1 MLVEGFFWNSTARI
15 EVNQDAKTRAAEPF
29 VLEGNVTEQGI
40 IKFFMNVMDGQ
51 ACIDNRNRLTEDNT
65 CALISFS
72 SSRKRASIVVRY
84 PAKAGQPDEVRIYTK
99 GAPDMLFDFTT
110 NVFNADGSIS
120 SFDDTTEIPEAL
132 LAKGE
137 TSATGTYREL
147 YERTVNR
154 FARQAYRTILMTYR
168 DMSMDE
174 FNQVKAENNNFES
187 EGDREILEKDLTA
200 YAIFGLQDPL
210 RPTIVGSIKECKTAG
225 IRTIMCTGDN
235 IDTATAIS
243 INAGIVTQEE
253 IDESE
258 ESRQYSCMTG
268 KDFRT
273 AVGGLIEVDHPEKEG
288 KKIE

>member
-1 MLVEGFFWNSTARI
+1 
-15 EVNQDAKTRAAEPF
+15 
-29 VLEGNVTEQGI
+29 
-40 IKFFMNVMDGQ
+40 
-51 ACIDNRNRLTEDNT
+51 
-65 CALISFS
+65 
-72 SSRKRASIVVRY
+72 
-84 PAKAGQPDEVRIYTK
+84 
-99 GAPDMLFDFTT
+99 
-110 NVFNADGSIS
+110 
-120 SFDDTTEIPEAL
+120 
-132 LAKGE
+132 
-137 TSATGTYREL
+137 
-147 YERTVNR
+147 
-154 FARQAYRTILMTYR
+154 MTYR

-174 FNQVKAENNNFES
+174 FNQVKADNNNFAS

-210 RPTIVGSIKECKTAG
+210 RPTIFGSIKECKTAG

-253 IDESE
+253 IDETE

-273 AVGGLIEVDHPEKEG
+273 AVGGLIEVDHPDKEG